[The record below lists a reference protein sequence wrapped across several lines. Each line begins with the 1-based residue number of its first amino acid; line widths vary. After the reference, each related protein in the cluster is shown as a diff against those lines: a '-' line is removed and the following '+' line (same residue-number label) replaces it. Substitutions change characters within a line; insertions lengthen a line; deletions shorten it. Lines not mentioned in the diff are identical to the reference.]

1 MTLVNFMSSRVGRG
15 ARVVVGLV
23 MVGVGLV
30 LGGGWLA
37 LTLVGLVPLAAGAFG
52 FCLIAP
58 LLHQP
63 LRATRSTGA

>member
-1 MTLVNFMSSRVGRG
+1 MTLVSLMNRRVGRG

-23 MVGVGLV
+23 MIGLGLA

-37 LTLVGLVPLAAGAFG
+37 LTLIGLVPLAAGAFG

-63 LRATRSTGA
+63 LRATGPTGA

>member
-1 MTLVNFMSSRVGRG
+1 MTVVNFMSSGLGRG
-15 ARVVVGLV
+15 VRIVVGLV

-37 LTLVGLVPLAAGAFG
+37 LSVAGLVPLAAGAFG

-63 LRATRSTGA
+63 LRAAGSPRG

>member
-23 MVGVGLV
+23 MVGMGLA

-37 LTLVGLVPLAAGAFG
+37 LTLVGLLPLAAGAIS

-58 LLHQP
+58 LLHQL
-63 LRATRSTGA
+63 LRATGSTGA